1 MNEKFLTADKLPRG
15 VCGDSAGRQTGKK
28 AKTEETPIKKYAE
41 DLVAEIKN
49 DFISRREKRAAYE
62 KQWDLNLSFFKG
74 EQYKTI
80 DPKGELTDEG
90 KDYLWQGREVYNH
103 IAPIVEAR
111 LSKFLRVRPSLAVRP
126 ENSDAD
132 EITNARLAEK
142 IINSAFTDAGVYGEV
157 YSATRWSETCGSGF
171 LKIVWNPKG
180 GKKIGT
186 TEDGEVFEGEIS
198 VKALSPYV
206 IFPEDLE
213 TESLEDQKSVI
224 EAVLLPEADIYS
236 VYGVKVGADDIEY
249 SSSAESDVRLVIS
262 KYVRPTDNFPE
273 GRLTV
278 ISCGELLYDG
288 ELPYINQRNGKR
300 GYPFIKETTSEPVGE
315 FFGRSVVER
324 LIPVQRAYNAVKN
337 RKHEFM
343 NRITMGVISVEDGS
357 VDVDDLAEDGLCPGK
372 VLVYRQGSAPPEM
385 MNETTLPDVFDK
397 EEEALLKEFVILG
410 GVSDV
415 LSSKSDAGVSSG
427 SALEILK
434 EQENEKL
441 LYAAE
446 NVRNV
451 YRLTAEKILRLYRQF
466 ITGVRAIRDV
476 TDEEKMKFFY
486 VDKKAV
492 ASDEVYLIS
501 DNELFYSPAEK
512 REMMLKLYS
521 SGILT
526 GEDGAVPAAVKER
539 LLSGLG
545 YRDLSAGRGICA
557 LQQDKASWE
566 NPYIKAEEV
575 EPEIVDDDS
584 VHIEEH
590 TRYYLSEIENM
601 SKSERENVLYHIGR
615 HKKNIVK
622 N

>member
-1 MNEKFLTADKLPRG
+1 M
-15 VCGDSAGRQTGKK
+15 
-28 AKTEETPIKKYAE
+28 
-41 DLVAEIKN
+41 
-49 DFISRREKRAAYE
+49 
-62 KQWDLNLSFFKG
+62 
-74 EQYKTI
+74 
-80 DPKGELTDEG
+80 
-90 KDYLWQGREVYNH
+90 
-103 IAPIVEAR
+103 
-111 LSKFLRVRPSLAVRP
+111 
-126 ENSDAD
+126 
-132 EITNARLAEK
+132 
-142 IINSAFTDAGVYGEV
+142 
-157 YSATRWSETCGSGF
+157 
-171 LKIVWNPKG
+171 
-180 GKKIGT
+180 
-186 TEDGEVFEGEIS
+186 
-198 VKALSPYV
+198 
-206 IFPEDLE
+206 
-213 TESLEDQKSVI
+213 
-224 EAVLLPEADIYS
+224 
-236 VYGVKVGADDIEY
+236 
-249 SSSAESDVRLVIS
+249 
-262 KYVRPTDNFPE
+262 
-273 GRLTV
+273 
-278 ISCGELLYDG
+278 
-288 ELPYINQRNGKR
+288 
-300 GYPFIKETTSEPVGE
+300 
-315 FFGRSVVER
+315 
-324 LIPVQRAYNAVKN
+324 QRAYNAVKN

-372 VLVYRQGSAPPEM
+372 VLVYRQGSNPPEM

-566 NPYIKAEEV
+566 NPYIKAEKV

-601 SKSERENVLYHIGR
+601 LKSERENVLYHIGR